1 MGRQPSVVRA
11 RRNGEQ
17 TRRRGGERT
26 HGGDIVVAV
35 VGAASGPGRRLT
47 ARLAAAR
54 DDVRRVVAIDTRRGD
69 IDGVTWRVLD
79 YTDPALVSRLAGC
92 DTVVH
97 TAVEV
102 GVTDDPNG
110 RSRRNVRG
118 VQAVLTASAAAGVG
132 RVIVVT
138 SAMVYGAL
146 PDNPIPL
153 PDDAPLRAT
162 EDGALLSDLLQ
173 IEALCARSATTHPGL
188 AVTVV
193 RPAMLVG
200 PEVDTVLTRHFEAPR
215 LLVMRGSEPVWQF
228 CHIDDLAAA
237 LERVVIDDLD
247 GPLTVGCEGWLSQQE
262 VERLSGRARIELP
275 GSFAYGAAE
284 RLHRLGVTPAPASEL
299 HYVTHPWAV
308 SSERLRAAGWRPEY
322 DNATAF
328 EALLDEG
335 AGRHAVASRR
345 IGRRETATLGA
356 AGATV
361 AVLGTAAAVRRA
373 RRRRT
378 GK

>member
-1 MGRQPSVVRA
+1 MVASFSQVSARRNASSTSRRSDELTDRSPPADTTCRADWLARSQLTGPPDHDSIWPSCWSICPRSGMPAAPPPKAANRSLNGSPDGPDSPPAEPASLESPRCCGRLSSSSSSDLKPNGTSLIGGTSGRIAAESGRWPHDATVRQEGCAMGRQPSVVRA

-79 YTDPALVSRLAGC
+79 YTHPALVSRLAVR

-173 IEALCARSATTHPGL
+173 IEAL
-188 AVTVV
+188 
-193 RPAMLVG
+193 
-200 PEVDTVLTRHFEAPR
+200 
-215 LLVMRGSEPVWQF
+215 
-228 CHIDDLAAA
+228 
-237 LERVVIDDLD
+237 
-247 GPLTVGCEGWLSQQE
+247 
-262 VERLSGRARIELP
+262 
-275 GSFAYGAAE
+275 
-284 RLHRLGVTPAPASEL
+284 
-299 HYVTHPWAV
+299 
-308 SSERLRAAGWRPEY
+308 
-322 DNATAF
+322 
-328 EALLDEG
+328 
-335 AGRHAVASRR
+335 
-345 IGRRETATLGA
+345 
-356 AGATV
+356 
-361 AVLGTAAAVRRA
+361 
-373 RRRRT
+373 
-378 GK
+378 

>member
-1 MGRQPSVVRA
+1 MGQRPAVVRA
-11 RRNGEQ
+11 RRN
-17 TRRRGGERT
+17 TDRRSGG
-26 HGGDIVVAV
+26 GVVVAV
-35 VGAASGPGRRLT
+35 VGAATGAGRRLA

-54 DDVRRVVAIDTRRGD
+54 DDVRRVVAIDDHRGD
-69 IDGVTWRVLD
+69 LDGVTWRVLD
-79 YTDPALVSRLAGC
+79 YTDPALVSRISGC

-97 TAVEV
+97 AAVDV
-102 GVTDDPNG
+102 GVTDDPG
-110 RSRRNVRG
+110 VRSRRNVRG

-132 RVIVVT
+132 RVVVVT
-138 SAMVYGAL
+138 SAMAYGAL
-146 PDNPIPL
+146 PDNPVPL
-153 PDDAPLRAT
+153 ADDAPLRAI
-162 EDGALLSDLLQ
+162 EDGALVSDLLQ
-173 IEALCARSATTHPGL
+173 IEALCARSVTTHPGL

-200 PEVDTVLTRHFEAPR
+200 PGVDTVLTRHFEAPR

-228 CHIDDLAAA
+228 CHVDDLAAA
-237 LERVVIDDLD
+237 LERVVVADLD
-247 GPLTVGCEGWLSQQE
+247 GPLAVGCDGWLSQHD

-275 GSFAYGAAE
+275 GAFAYGAAE

-299 HYVTHPWAV
+299 HYVMNPWVV
-308 SSERLRAAGWRPEY
+308 SSERLHAAGWRPEH
-322 DNATAF
+322 DNATAL
-328 EALLDEG
+328 EALLDEV

-361 AVLGTAAAVRRA
+361 AVLGTAAVVRRA
-373 RRRRT
+373 RRRRS